1 MFEKSSKIYLPVD
14 NQNSIEEE
22 LSFNF
27 GNLGSDWHEEEE
39 GQLSVDVAQTK
50 DELIVVATMAGTDP
64 EKMELHIH
72 NDLLTI
78 RGFRKSPVP
87 FEAEYLVNESY
98 WGKFSRTIVL
108 PVDVKPEL
116 ARAEYKSG
124 VLTVHLPK
132 ASGDNNIPIFVV
144 EE

>member
-1 MFEKSSKIYLPVD
+1 MFEKPSKIYLPVD
-14 NQNSIEEE
+14 SQSSEEEE
-22 LSFNF
+22 LSLSF
-27 GNLGSDWHEEEE
+27 GNLGSNWHEEEE

-50 DELIVVATMAGTDP
+50 EELIVVATMAGADP
-64 EKMELHIH
+64 EKIELHIH

-78 RGFRKSPVP
+78 RGYRKSPVP
-87 FEAEYLVNESY
+87 FEAEYLVSESY

-108 PVDVKPEL
+108 PVDIKPEL

-132 ASGDNNIPIFVV
+132 SFSDNNIPIFVV